1 MATLLVGSLVVVIVR
16 KQRAITNRFELRR
29 RELESPRAKL
39 VDDENEQ
46 QSMTR
51 LRSVSIFAT
60 ART

>member
-39 VDDENEQ
+39 VDDETSSNQ
-46 QSMTR
+46 
-51 LRSVSIFAT
+51 
-60 ART
+60 